1 MRTLRLTVTRSLLSC
16 FVVARTRL
24 GLLSNLPP
32 NNHHFCGFDERI
44 YRHAF
49 LQIQITGGVAR
60 DDRSDRLTADLDADL
75 REQAV
80 VAHFDDL
87 AEKLIAAA
95 DGVQADRLPLRFTL
109 IAPYEAFDLAPRDAM
124 VSARGLHRFDLAVV
138 NPLLERRVADAH
150 KLRGIMQSEQFHKYP
165 LLYCCLRIP
174 AIEFQ
179 HTYTV

>member
-1 MRTLRLTVTRSLLSC
+1 MRTLRLTVTRSLLSY

-60 DDRSDRLTADLDADL
+60 DDRSNRLTADLDADL

-80 VAHFDDL
+80 VAHLGDL

-95 DGVQADRLPLRFTL
+95 DGVQTDRLSLRFALIGSADTL
-109 IAPYEAFDLAPRDAM
+109 DLAPWNAM
-124 VSARGLHRFDLAVV
+124 MAPRGLHRFDLALVY
-138 NPLLERRVADAH
+138 PLLERRVADAR
-150 KLRGIMQSEQFHKYP
+150 KLRGLMQSE
-165 LLYCCLRIP
+165 
-174 AIEFQ
+174 
-179 HTYTV
+179 